1 MYYYLTAII
10 FTAKLKTK
18 TTTYTENL
26 LKLKLRYLIGCPERM
41 DHECCVCA
49 LPCQDDNWNG
59 SAISKYLAI
68 NVPVKYSTLLLQ
80 VVFNSGGNLISY
92 VSLKE
97 DEVLCRTC
105 IILLK
110 KLYTYQCEIQSIEK
124 MLLLQA
130 MRINGSGEDVEP
142 FGKVELP
149 NGWSETF
156 EKRKD
161 GLIYCKKCLFVTKY
175 VDMVEPH
182 LILHSCESSDNSYTI
197 FSNENVQISANMDNI
212 VDEELEYLKQPLR
225 TYSRVA
231 AKPADNNILVENNPS
246 PNSEVLNSSTFLQT
260 SGLVGE
266 VKLLET
272 QANKRKTV
280 NLLSERTR
288 KCANCG
294 QETKSIDVCDHTDA
308 KASMNC
314 KELHCEVC
322 IPSCLHSIINQCNCL
337 EM

>member
-1 MYYYLTAII
+1 
-10 FTAKLKTK
+10 
-18 TTTYTENL
+18 
-26 LKLKLRYLIGCPERM
+26 M

-49 LPCQDDNWNG
+49 LPCQDDNWHG
-59 SAISKYLAI
+59 SALSKYLAI

-80 VVFNSGGNLISY
+80 IVFNSGGNLISY
-92 VSLKE
+92 VSLKD

-130 MRINGSGEDVEP
+130 MRISGSLAGADDAP
-142 FGKVELP
+142 LGKVELP
-149 NGWSETF
+149 TGWTETF

-161 GLIYCKKCLFVTKY
+161 GLICCRKCIFVTKY

-182 LILHSCESSDNSYTI
+182 LILHSCEGSDNSHTLLRDETEQT
-197 FSNENVQISANMDNI
+197 SPERDLTKRDNNNA
-212 VDEELEYLKQPLR
+212 DEESEYLKQPLR
-225 TYSRVA
+225 TYSRLA
-231 AKPADNNILVENNPS
+231 AKLGNNNILENNHNPI
-246 PNSEVLNSSTFLQT
+246 
-260 SGLVGE
+260 
-266 VKLLET
+266 LET
-272 QANKRKTV
+272 RIEVPKSPTSLHPSSLVRVIRPLKTRAIKRKSV
-280 NLLSERTR
+280 NLSTERTR

-294 QETKSIDVCDHTDA
+294 QVTKSIDLCDHTDA

-322 IPSCLHSIINQCNCL
+322 VPNGCLYSIIHQFNCL